1 MLKELKEAFEAESQE
16 KKLPRLLLSAAVPVG
31 PDNVKGG
38 YDVPAVASY
47 LDFINLMAYDFHGK
61 WEKETGHN
69 APLYAPSTDSEWR
82 KQLSVDHAANLWVKL
97 GAPKEKL
104 IIGMPTYGRSFTLA
118 DTDRHGPN
126 SPASGGG
133 KEGVYTKEGGF
144 LAYYEICEMLNNG
157 AVYVWDEE
165 MKVPY
170 MVDGDQWVGFDD
182 EKAIRNK
189 MRYIKDNGFG
199 GAMVW
204 TVDMDDF
211 TGTVCG
217 NNVKYPLIGAM
228 REELRGVSRGK
239 DAKDVDWEKVAAS
252 FDDIPEKPEPV
263 KIDVSELLS
272 KVSKTEKKVNK
283 KVKQGSATIET
294 KRENNFRFY

>member
-1 MLKELKEAFEAESQE
+1 LLKELKEAFEAESQE
-16 KKLPRLLLSAAVPVG
+16 VKQTRLLLSAAVPVG
-31 PDNVKGG
+31 PDNIRGG
-38 YDVPAVASY
+38 YDVPAVAGY

-82 KQLSVDHAANLWVKL
+82 KQLSVDNAANIWVKM
-97 GAPKEKL
+97 GAPREKL
-104 IIGMPTYGRSFTLA
+104 IIGMPTYGRSFTLS
-118 DTDRHGPN
+118 DPDRHGPN
-126 SPASGGG
+126 SPAKEGG
-133 KEGVYTKEGGF
+133 KEGAYTKESGF

-182 EKAIRNK
+182 ERAIRNK
-189 MRYIKDNGFG
+189 MQWIKTGGFG

-211 TGTVCG
+211 TGGVCG

-252 FDDIPEKPEPV
+252 FDDIPVRLERFEGGN
-263 KIDVSELLS
+263 KILI
-272 KVSKTEKKVNK
+272 
-283 KVKQGSATIET
+283 A
-294 KRENNFRFY
+294 F